1 MQTLVLW
8 CQECAFISEV
18 DWSGWVYTVLKAVQS
33 IFYCNTAKNVQ
44 YGVDLVVVEECTWR
58 YITLQP
64 CKQQCNNQWRELEW
78 WDVHSAKVVY
88 NSAKWTKASS
98 EMDCMMYTVQKL
110 CITMQQSVKC
120 IGVVGLHS
128 AKAVYNS
135 AKCTR
140 ANSEMGW
147 CGMYSVQKRYI

>member
-33 IFYCNTAKNVQ
+33 IFYCNKTKNVQ

-58 YITLQP
+58 YITQQP

-78 WDVHSAKVVY
+78 WDVHSAKAIY
-88 NSAKWTKASS
+88 K
-98 EMDCMMYTVQKL
+98 
-110 CITMQQSVKC
+110 
-120 IGVVGLHS
+120 
-128 AKAVYNS
+128 S

-140 ANSEMGW
+140 ANSKVGF
-147 CGMYSVQKRYI
+147 CGGYYTVQKLYIKVHNALQQAVKWIRVEGGQTGCCSPSTVNFNPFNPFTPLCL